1 MTCVSGLLK
10 IGEAQSTLR
19 NVGKRQRGSA
29 NFFYL
34 ILVALM
40 MGGMFAGIMIAF
52 AVFLALDFEKIH
64 YGWDAGSVSMWVGWF
79 GMFTGAV
86 LYQRI
91 CKGLTVARFR
101 KRLIQKGSPA
111 ELPLRMEIAPENLL
125 YDVGDVK
132 HMAKWSCVSEV
143 FPSHGYWIF
152 LAQAS
157 PFFAPKRFF
166 ADPDAER
173 AFLKEAL
180 AHMSEAAR
188 GRSKEAVAFAEV
200 N

>member
-19 NVGKRQRGSA
+19 NIGKRQRGSA
-29 NFFYL
+29 YVFYL

-40 MGGMFAGIMIAF
+40 IGGMVAGVTITF
-52 AVFLALDFEKIH
+52 AVFLVLDFAKIH
-64 YGWDAGSVSMWVGWF
+64 HDWDVGSVSMWVGWF
-79 GMFTGAV
+79 GMFVGV
-86 LYQRI
+86 ILYQRI
-91 CKGLTVARFR
+91 CKRLTVARFR
-101 KRLIQKGSPA
+101 NRLIQKGTTP
-111 ELPLRMEIAPENLL
+111 ELPLGMEIAPEDLL

-132 HMAKWSCVSEV
+132 HVAKWSCVSEV

-152 LAQAS
+152 LESS
-157 PFFAPKRFF
+157 PYFAPKRFF
-166 ADPDAER
+166 ANVDGER
-173 AFLKEAL
+173 AFLKDAL

-188 GRSKEAVAFAEV
+188 GRSKEAVAFAGA